1 MQETLVDYERFVKAM
16 KMRNLADSREIEQL
30 TQAVLASETAMM
42 QITIN
47 EHEAK
52 EEKLVREKQDL
63 ESKMEELNKQN
74 EIK

>member
-1 MQETLVDYERFVKAM
+1 MQETLVDYERFVEVM
-16 KMRNLADSREIEQL
+16 KMRNLADSREIEEL

-47 EHEAK
+47 QHEAK
-52 EEKLVREKQDL
+52 EEKLVRKTHDL
-63 ESKMEELNKQN
+63 ESKLEELNKQH